1 MKKVKELIKKEE
13 AKRDVT
19 PNSVGLV
26 EQDVLPPEIMRELE
40 NKMPEWLKQLQRD
53 GTAVLRWNQE
63 YLILLE
69 EVLRKDF
76 GFSEGDVQKME
87 GRVKEML
94 PHLYKMQLE
103 GLTILNHENMRV
115 AMNIV
120 DIYKQQLK
128 EQDTG
133 IVLPGKGRVTRLR

>member
-1 MKKVKELIKKEE
+1 MKKVSELVKKEE
-13 AKRDVT
+13 AKREIT
-19 PNSVGLV
+19 PNLAQV
-26 EQDVLPPEIMRELE
+26 EQDILPPELMKSLE
-40 NKMPEWLKQLQRD
+40 DKLPEWVKELQRN

-69 EVLRKDF
+69 EILRREF
-76 GFSEGDVQKME
+76 GFSEGDIKKME

-94 PHLYKMQLE
+94 PHLHTMQLE
-103 GLTILNHENMRV
+103 GLSILNHENMRV

-133 IVLPGKGRVTRLR
+133 IALPGKGIIKKLQ